1 MLALSALLQVNLS
14 EIIDVCF
21 WGEGKTKALGEN
33 PLVPEQEST
42 IHSTHVLINIM

>member
-33 PLVPEQEST
+33 PSAPEQEST
-42 IHSTHVLINIM
+42 IYSTHIMSSP